1 MGPIYSLDDFIDM
14 LKRRAWLIIMVI
26 GLGCVASVFWA
37 LSVPHLYRASEV
49 IQIEQPKIADNLAP
63 STVEG
68 SAARRLQ
75 LIEQQLMARNSLIS
89 VIEDLSLFE
98 DMQGQPLS
106 VKTNLLRRSV
116 TITGVAAVRQ
126 GFSDDGA
133 ISVLTITAE
142 MGTAQQA
149 RDVAHAFANRTR
161 QLSAEK
167 RREQTR
173 ETLLFFQQ
181 QEQNLIDEIAAVEQ
195 QQAEY
200 RKQNDLSIAGNMVL
214 VRSELTS
221 LNDALLDLDREI
233 ITVQLARDNIDRSAR
248 AATVQR
254 EEDEL
259 DAQLQSLTTQRQ
271 LLQNRRE
278 ELSLNLENTPEV
290 EQELAKFQRR
300 MTQLQTQLDIATTR
314 RSEAEVGFTLESDA
328 RGERMVTIEEA
339 VVPDY
344 PFTMARK
351 KRVILGAGAAT
362 GLALVLAFLMELRRP
377 VIRTARQMERETG
390 LRPVISIPEAPKTKE
405 RRGLARLWQDRREA
419 GQRGRAARLARNP
432 ELPRS

>member
-1 MGPIYSLDDFIDM
+1 MGPIYSLDDFID
-14 LKRRAWLIIMVI
+14 LLRRRALLIVTVI

-63 STVEG
+63 STVDG

-75 LIEQQLMARNSLIS
+75 LIEQQIMARNSLIS

-98 DMQGQPLS
+98 DMAGQPMS
-106 VKTNLLRRSV
+106 IKTNLLRRSV
-116 TITGVAAVRQ
+116 TITGVAAARQ
-126 GFSDDGA
+126 GYSDDGA
-133 ISVLTITAE
+133 ISVLTITAV

-161 QLSAEK
+161 ALSAQK
-167 RREQTR
+167 RADQAR
-173 ETLLFFQQ
+173 ETMLFFQQ
-181 QEQNLIDEIAAVEQ
+181 QEQNLVNEIAAIER
-195 QQAEY
+195 QQALFRQE
-200 RKQNDLSIAGNMVL
+200 NDLSIDGNMVL

-221 LNDALLDLDREI
+221 LNDALLDLEREI
-233 ITVQLARDNIDRSAR
+233 ITVQLARDNIDRGAR

-254 EEDEL
+254 EEDDL
-259 DAQLQSLTTQRQ
+259 DAELTSLTTQRQ
-271 LLQNRRE
+271 LLQNRRA
-278 ELSLNLENTPEV
+278 ELSVSLDNTPEV
-290 EQELAKFQRR
+290 ERELARYQRR
-300 MTQLQTQLDIATTR
+300 VTQVQSQLDIVATR
-314 RSEAEVGFTLESDA
+314 RSEAEVGFALETDA

-351 KRVILGAGAAT
+351 KRAILGAGAST
-362 GLALVLAFLMELRRP
+362 GLALVLAFLLELRRP

-390 LRPVISIPEAPKTKE
+390 LRPVISIPQAPKTKE
-405 RRGLARLWQDRREA
+405 RRGLAKLWQDRREA

-432 ELPRS
+432 QLPRG